1 MTTARATARPPTCAE
16 PPPSQGPRCATGTTR
31 PAGHAHY
38 AWQFQTPREMLQ
50 AVFRAEH
57 FIQGNVCCSHAL
69 FDQVGG
75 YDGELQMAEDLDLY
89 VRFILAGHLP
99 VVCTHISHLHRFHA
113 SNVSIGVNAD
123 KHNTDL
129 RVTYEKYGAQL
140 EALVIGAP

>member
-1 MTTARATARPPTCAE
+1 
-16 PPPSQGPRCATGTTR
+16 
-31 PAGHAHY
+31 
-38 AWQFQTPREMLQ
+38 MLQ

-89 VRFILAGHLP
+89 VRFMLAGHLP
-99 VVCTHISHLHRFHA
+99 MVCTHISHLHHFHA

-123 KHNTDL
+123 KHNTAL